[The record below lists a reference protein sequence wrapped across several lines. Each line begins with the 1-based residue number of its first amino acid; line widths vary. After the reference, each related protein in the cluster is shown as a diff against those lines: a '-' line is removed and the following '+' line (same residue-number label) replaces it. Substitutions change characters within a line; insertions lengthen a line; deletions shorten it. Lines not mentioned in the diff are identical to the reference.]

1 VSASTS
7 DLVRVMARSDERKAQ
22 LLTIMRAHRE
32 RGTCTSEFSWTAN
45 ADEAGV
51 TPQYLSMPIGPEF
64 HAAGHG
70 LPGVRRI
77 AETTLREAV
86 ADNLR
91 LRREL
96 DHVRHQ
102 LNDLTRQSTDEALRL
117 IDQLDEDNR
126 LLRGRVRV
134 LEQRLRQREIAIP
147 AGRPPQPRARPSL
160 GLVPTG
166 E

>member
-1 VSASTS
+1 
-7 DLVRVMARSDERKAQ
+7 MGRSNERKAQ

-32 RGTCTSEFSWTAN
+32 RATCTSEFTRIAI
-45 ADEAGV
+45 AHEAGV
-51 TPQYLSMPIGPEF
+51 TPQYLSMLIGPEF
-64 HAAGHG
+64 QAAAQG
-70 LPGVRRI
+70 LPGARRT
-77 AETTLREAV
+77 AETTLREAL
-86 ADNLR
+86 ADNKR

-96 DHVRHQ
+96 GQVRQQ
-102 LNDLTRQSTDEALRL
+102 LNDLTRQSIDEALRL

-147 AGRPPQPRARPSL
+147 ANGLTQPRARPSL
-160 GLVPTG
+160 GLVPTA

>member
-1 VSASTS
+1 MASS
-7 DLVRVMARSDERKAQ
+7 NERKAQ

-32 RGTCTSEFSWTAN
+32 RAMCASEFSRTAI
-45 ADEAGV
+45 AHEAGV
-51 TPQYLSMPIGPEF
+51 TPQYLSMLIGPEF
-64 HAAGHG
+64 RAVAQG
-70 LPGVRRI
+70 LPGVRRT
-77 AETTLREAV
+77 AETTLRDAHEV
-86 ADNLR
+86 NKR

-96 DHVRHQ
+96 EQVRQQ
-102 LNDLTRQSTDEALRL
+102 LNDLTRQSIDEALRL

-147 AGRPPQPRARPSL
+147 AGGATQPRARPSL

>member
-1 VSASTS
+1 
-7 DLVRVMARSDERKAQ
+7 
-22 LLTIMRAHRE
+22 
-32 RGTCTSEFSWTAN
+32 
-45 ADEAGV
+45 
-51 TPQYLSMPIGPEF
+51 
-64 HAAGHG
+64 
-70 LPGVRRI
+70 
-77 AETTLREAV
+77 LRDALE
-86 ADNLR
+86 DNKR

-96 DHVRHQ
+96 EQVRQQ
-102 LNDLTRQSTDEALRL
+102 LNDLTRQSIDEALRL

-147 AGRPPQPRARPSL
+147 AGGVTQPRARPSL

>member
-1 VSASTS
+1 
-7 DLVRVMARSDERKAQ
+7 MARSNERKAQ

-32 RGTCTSEFSWTAN
+32 RATCTSEFSRIAI
-45 ADEAGV
+45 AHEAGV
-51 TPQYLSMPIGPEF
+51 TPQYLSMLIGPEF
-64 HAAGHG
+64 HAAAQG
-70 LPGVRRI
+70 LPGVRRT
-77 AETTLREAV
+77 AETTLRQALQ
-86 ADNLR
+86 DNKR

-96 DHVRHQ
+96 EQVRQQ
-102 LNDLTRQSTDEALRL
+102 LNDLTRQSIDEALRL

-147 AGRPPQPRARPSL
+147 AGGVTQPRARPSL

>member
-1 VSASTS
+1 
-7 DLVRVMARSDERKAQ
+7 MGRSSERKAQ

-32 RGTCTSEFSWTAN
+32 RATCMSEFSRA
-45 ADEAGV
+45 AVAQEAGV
-51 TPQYLSMPIGPEF
+51 TPQYLSMLIGPEF
-64 HAAGHG
+64 HATAQG
-70 LPGVRRI
+70 LAGVRRT
-77 AETTLREAV
+77 AETSLRQSLEE
-86 ADNLR
+86 NKR

-96 DHVRHQ
+96 EHVRQ
-102 LNDLTRQSTDEALRL
+102 QFNNLTRQSIDEALRL

-147 AGRPPQPRARPSL
+147 AGGVTQPRARPSL
-160 GLVPTG
+160 GLVPTP

>member
-1 VSASTS
+1 
-7 DLVRVMARSDERKAQ
+7 MGRSSERKAQ

-32 RGTCTSEFSWTAN
+32 RATRISEFSRTAI
-45 ADEAGV
+45 AQEVGV
-51 TPQYLSMPIGPEF
+51 TPQYLSMLIGPEF
-64 HAAGHG
+64 RAAAQG
-70 LPGVRRI
+70 LPGVRRT
-77 AETTLREAV
+77 AEASLRQALE
-86 ADNLR
+86 DNKR

-96 DHVRHQ
+96 EHVRQ
-102 LNDLTRQSTDEALRL
+102 QFNELTGQSIDEALRL

-126 LLRGRVRV
+126 MLRGRVRV

-147 AGRPPQPRARPSL
+147 AGGLTQPRARPSL

>member
-1 VSASTS
+1 
-7 DLVRVMARSDERKAQ
+7 MARSNERKAQ

-32 RGTCTSEFSWTAN
+32 RATCTSEFSRTAI
-45 ADEAGV
+45 AHEAGV
-51 TPQYLSMPIGPEF
+51 TPQYLSMLIGPEF
-64 HAAGHG
+64 HAAAQG
-70 LPGVRRI
+70 LPGVPRT
-77 AETTLREAV
+77 AETSLRQALEY
-86 ADNLR
+86 NKR

-96 DHVRHQ
+96 EQVRQQ
-102 LNDLTRQSTDEALRL
+102 LNDLTRQSIDEALRL

-147 AGRPPQPRARPSL
+147 AGGVTQPRARPSL